1 MERGLFVTLH
11 AISRQ
16 IAAMPNE
23 FFLLRLIHSVTRC
36 SCPGER
42 LWTANQLSQ
51 APIVSFLRGRNRQGF
66 DIYLWP
72 YANRGNAGY
81 ILLDLDRADS
91 QIIETMRAAG
101 HQPCLVLQTSPGHLQ
116 AWVHVSTITLEPAA
130 ATQIGRQLA
139 RTYGGDIASADWRHL
154 GRLAGFTNQKP
165 SRRQHSNFAPWVKV
179 LHAQHGLA
187 RGGASL
193 VEAAQSG
200 LSPVCP
206 PPPIDPRHAPLA
218 DDSLRPLASSQT
230 IASSLSTATA
240 SAIYSRWMNR
250 LRIAQRFSPPD
261 WSIADLWIAKDLL
274 SRRTPLAQ
282 VHAILRLG
290 SPGLPSRHSDP
301 EDYLRRTLARAAL
314 ELQQAP
320 FPARPNTAPRL
331 TQPSHHDS
339 A

>member
-1 MERGLFVTLH
+1 MERGFFITLQ
-11 AISRQ
+11 AIGRQ

-23 FFLLRLIHSVTRC
+23 LYLLRLIHSVTRC
-36 SCPGER
+36 CCPGER

-51 APIVSFLRGRNRQGF
+51 ASIVSFLRGRNRQGF

-72 YANRGNAGY
+72 YAHRGNAGY
-81 ILLDLDRADS
+81 ILVDLDRADS

-116 AWVHVSTITLEPAA
+116 AWVHVSTTTLEPAVA
-130 ATQIGRQLA
+130 SQIGGQLA

-165 SRRQHSNFAPWVKV
+165 RRQHSNFAPWVKI

-187 RGGASL
+187 SDSASL
-193 VEAAQSG
+193 IETAQRC

-206 PPPIDPRHAPLA
+206 PPIDPR
-218 DDSLRPLASSQT
+218 DSLRPSAFSQP
-230 IASSLSTATA
+230 IASSLSPATA
-240 SAIYSRWMNR
+240 SGIYSRWMNR
-250 LRIAQRFSPPD
+250 LRIAQRYSPPD

-282 VHAILRLG
+282 VLAILRLG
-290 SPGLPSRHSDP
+290 SPGFPRRHSDP

-314 ELQQAP
+314 ELQRVP
-320 FPARPNTAPRL
+320 FPARPKTAPRL
-331 TQPSHHDS
+331 TPSHHDS

>member
-1 MERGLFVTLH
+1 MERGLFITLH

-23 FFLLRLIHSVTRC
+23 FYLLRLIHSVTRC
-36 SCPGER
+36 CCPGER

-91 QIIETMRAAG
+91 HIIETMRADG
-101 HQPCLVLQTSPGHLQ
+101 LDPCLVLQTSPGHLQ
-116 AWVHVSTITLEPAA
+116 AWVHLSATTLEPAV

-193 VEAAQSG
+193 VEAAQSD
-200 LSPVCP
+200 LSPACP
-206 PPPIDPRHAPLA
+206 PPPIDPRHAPLT
-218 DDSLRPLASSQT
+218 DDSLRPSASSQP
-230 IASSLSTATA
+230 IASSLSPAAA

-250 LRIAQRFSPPD
+250 LRIAQRYSPPD

-290 SPGLPSRHSDP
+290 SPGFPRRHSDP
-301 EDYLRRTLARAAL
+301 DDYLRRTLARAAL
-314 ELQQAP
+314 ELQRVP
-320 FPARPNTAPRL
+320 FPARPSTAPINA
-331 TQPSHHDS
+331 QPSHHDS

>member
-1 MERGLFVTLH
+1 MERGLFITLH

-23 FFLLRLIHSVTRC
+23 FYLLRLIHSVTRC
-36 SCPGER
+36 CCPGER

-51 APIVSFLRGRNRQGF
+51 AAIVSFLRARNRQGF
-66 DIYLWP
+66 EIYLWP
-72 YANRGNAGY
+72 YADRGNAGY

-91 QIIETMRAAG
+91 HIIETMRANG
-101 HQPCLVLQTSPGHLQ
+101 HEPCLVLQTSPGHLQ
-116 AWVHVSTITLEPAA
+116 AWVHVSTTTLEPTV

-139 RTYGGDIASADWRHL
+139 RAYGGDIASADWRHL

-165 SRRQHSNFAPWVKV
+165 MRRQHSNFAPWVKV
-179 LHAQHGLA
+179 LHAEHGLA

-193 VEAAQSG
+193 VQAAQSG

-206 PPPIDPRHAPLA
+206 PHRSDPRHALA
-218 DDSLRPLASSQT
+218 GDSGRPSDSSQP
-230 IASSLSTATA
+230 IASSLSPATA
-240 SAIYSRWMNR
+240 SGIYSRWMNR
-250 LRIAQRFSPPD
+250 LRIAQRYSPPD

-282 VHAILRLG
+282 VLAILRLG
-290 SPGLPSRHSDP
+290 SPGFPRRHSDP
-301 EDYLRRTLARAAL
+301 EDYLRRTLVRAAL
-314 ELQQAP
+314 ELQHAP
-320 FPARPNTAPRL
+320 FPARPSAAPMNA
-331 TQPSHHDS
+331 QPSDHDS

>member
-1 MERGLFVTLH
+1 MERGLFITLH

-23 FFLLRLIHSVTRC
+23 FYLLRLIHSVTRC
-36 SCPGER
+36 CCPGER

-51 APIVSFLRGRNRQGF
+51 APIASFLRGRNRQGF

-91 QIIETMRAAG
+91 QIIATMRADG
-101 HQPCLVLQTSPGHLQ
+101 LEPCLVLQTSPGHLQ
-116 AWVHVSTITLEPAA
+116 AWVHVSATTLEPAVT
-130 ATQIGRQLA
+130 TQIGRQLA

-206 PPPIDPRHAPLA
+206 PPPIDPRHASLA

-250 LRIAQRFSPPD
+250 LRIAKRFSPPD

-290 SPGLPSRHSDP
+290 SPGFPRRHSDP

-314 ELQQAP
+314 ELQHAL

-331 TQPSHHDS
+331 IQPSHHDS